1 MESAPKV
8 LTLFDSEMENVVRIL
23 AASINVR
30 MMGVLLERR
39 VAEPDGGWL
48 FLSQIAEAVDE
59 KPGTV
64 GLAVQKLLP
73 LLEEKRDKGKRYF
86 RSRYVGM
93 ELRLAAAPAPPA
105 SSAAPSSP
113 A

>member
-1 MESAPKV
+1 MESGATVV
-8 LTLFDSEMENVVRIL
+8 LTPADPQMEQVVRVL

-30 MMGVLLERR
+30 MMEVLLQARR
-39 VAEPDGGWL
+39 AEPEGGWL

-73 LLEEKRDKGKRYF
+73 LLEEKREKGKRYF
-86 RSRYVGM
+86 RSRYRTIRM
-93 ELRLAAAPAPPA
+93 ELEPA
-105 SSAAPSSP
+105 
-113 A
+113 

>member
-1 MESAPKV
+1 MADPATVV
-8 LTLFDSEMENVVRIL
+8 LTPADPEMEQVVRVL

-30 MMGVLLERR
+30 MMNVLLKER
-39 VAEPDGGWL
+39 VAHPDGGWL

-59 KPGTV
+59 RPGTV

-86 RSRYVGM
+86 RSRYKDIRI
-93 ELRLAAAPAPPA
+93 ELAPA
-105 SSAAPSSP
+105 
-113 A
+113 